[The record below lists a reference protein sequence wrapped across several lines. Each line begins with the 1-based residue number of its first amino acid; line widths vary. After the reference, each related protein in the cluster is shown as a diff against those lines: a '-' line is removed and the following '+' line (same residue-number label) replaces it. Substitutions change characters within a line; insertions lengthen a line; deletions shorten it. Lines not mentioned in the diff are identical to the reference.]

1 MYKGQIV
8 APPPP
13 LKIARC
19 ENVAVSE
26 NRLGQASGQ
35 VRIFVP
41 SDRRRMEFVRVP
53 LPHRSAGDLWISELS
68 STRHVPKRA
77 Y

>member
-1 MYKGQIV
+1 MYRVYKGQIV
-8 APPPP
+8 APPSP
-13 LKIARC
+13 LKITHC

-53 LPHRSAGDLWISELS
+53 LPHRSAGGFVD
-68 STRHVPKRA
+68 KRVK
-77 Y
+77 